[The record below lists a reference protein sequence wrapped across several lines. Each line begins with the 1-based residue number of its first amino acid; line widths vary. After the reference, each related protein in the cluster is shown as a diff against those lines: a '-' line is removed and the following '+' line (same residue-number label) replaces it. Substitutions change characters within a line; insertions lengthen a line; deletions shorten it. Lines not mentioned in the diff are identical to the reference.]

1 MDHGYL
7 EDYIEAGLPIEW
19 LERRCQM
26 VYKDWGIG
34 QYSMQSY
41 RHHGISYD
49 IWTLKIAPKEFRFFG
64 KKEEVQAARVLH
76 SLEDTA
82 AEGRRANFS
91 PVIRPEAVVK
101 VVGV

>member
-26 VYKDWGIG
+26 VLTNWDVG
-34 QYSMQSY
+34 QHSMQSY
-41 RHHGISYD
+41 KHNFISYD
-49 IWTLKIAPKEFRFFG
+49 IWTLKISENGYRFFSS
-64 KKEEVQAARVLH
+64 KEEAEAARVLH
-76 SLEDTA
+76 SLETPA

-91 PVIRPEAVVK
+91 PVFRPEAVVK